1 MQITRIVTGTLE
13 ENVYIL
19 SKNNEALLIDPGG
32 EVNKIKDEIEELGV
46 KPLAILLTH
55 THYDHIGGVDEIRHA
70 YQIPVYVSPLEQEWL
85 GNPELNLSAQSVHP
99 VNVGEAEFEFESH
112 KEYHIGE
119 FTFTVLP
126 TPGHSPGGVSF
137 LFEEEMVTFTGDAL
151 FRGSVGRTDLPGSQP
166 EKLLAGIEK
175 HLFTLPNDMRVFPGH
190 RDDSTIGHEK
200 QTNPFF
206 N

>member
-13 ENVYIL
+13 QNVYIL
-19 SKNNEALLIDPGG
+19 SKNKEALLIDPGS
-32 EVNKIKDEIEELGV
+32 EVNKIKNEIEELGV
-46 KPLAILLTH
+46 KPLAILLTL

-85 GNPELNLSAQSVHP
+85 GNPELNLSAQSIHP
-99 VNVGEAEFEFESH
+99 VSVGEAEYEFESH
-112 KEYHIGE
+112 KEYQIGG
-119 FTFTVLP
+119 FKFTVLP

-137 LFEEEMVTFTGDAL
+137 LFEDDMVTFTGDAL

>member
-13 ENVYIL
+13 ESVYIL
-19 SKNNEALLIDPGG
+19 SKNNEALLID
-32 EVNKIKDEIEELGV
+32 
-46 KPLAILLTH
+46 
-55 THYDHIGGVDEIRHA
+55 
-70 YQIPVYVSPLEQEWL
+70 
-85 GNPELNLSAQSVHP
+85 
-99 VNVGEAEFEFESH
+99 
-112 KEYHIGE
+112 
-119 FTFTVLP
+119 
-126 TPGHSPGGVSF
+126 PGGVSF